1 MSLGSRSIFFNTR
14 YQLLGALILLCIVPF
29 VVPNLWMLRI
39 FIIANLFAIFAI
51 SWNLLVGYT
60 GQISFGHAFFFG
72 GGAYASIILNKY
84 FSIPPPIAMAASG
97 LMCAV
102 AGIILGYPCLRVRGI
117 YLALM
122 TWAFPLILGGIAM
135 YFNEVFG
142 GEMGISGYDGL
153 SSSYNVNYYSSLML
167 LVASVVLSLAII
179 NSRYGLIIQSIRDN
193 DILAESVGINIAKY
207 KVLFFALSGSMA
219 GIAGAFYAHF
229 FKSMTPEL
237 LAVDM
242 SILVIIMVII
252 GGLGSIMG
260 PVVGAYIVTFLNNYL
275 LYVPE
280 LRMIIYAVV
289 LILILFFRPKGL
301 LPWSP
306 KVTFRSKA

>member
-1 MSLGSRSIFFNTR
+1 MFLGSRSILLNAR
-14 YQLLGALILLCIVPF
+14 YQLLGALILLLIVPF
-29 VVPNLWMLRI
+29 IVPNLWMLRI

-51 SWNLLVGYT
+51 SWNILVGYT

-84 FSIPPPIAMAASG
+84 LSIPPPIAMTASG
-97 LMCAV
+97 LMCAA
-102 AGIILGYPCLRVRGI
+102 AGVILGYPCLRVRGI

-135 YFNEVFG
+135 YFNEIFG
-142 GEMGISGYDGL
+142 GEMGISGYQGL
-153 SSSYNVNYYSSLML
+153 SSSYNVNYYSSLTL
-167 LVASVVLSLAII
+167 LVASLVLSYAIV

-207 KVLFFALSGSMA
+207 KVLFFALSGLMA
-219 GIAGAFYAHF
+219 GVSGAFYAHF

-252 GGLGSIMG
+252 GGLGSIIG

-280 LRMIIYAVV
+280 LRMIIYSVV

-306 KVTFRSKA
+306 KVTFRSKV

>member
-1 MSLGSRSIFFNTR
+1 MSSGFRSIFLDAR
-14 YQLLGALILLCIVPF
+14 YQLLSALILLLVVPYI
-29 VVPNLWMLRI
+29 VPNLWMLRI
-39 FIIANLFAIFAI
+39 FIIANIFAMFAI
-51 SWNLLVGYT
+51 SWNILVGYT

-72 GGAYASIILNKY
+72 GGAYASILLNKY
-84 FSIPPPIAMAASG
+84 LSVPTPIAIIVSG
-97 LMCAV
+97 FMCGT
-102 AGIILGYPCLRVRGI
+102 AGFILGYPCLRVRGI

-122 TWAFPLILGGIAM
+122 TWAFPLILGGVAM
-135 YFNEVFG
+135 YFNEIFG
-142 GEMGISGYDGL
+142 GEMGISGYQGL
-153 SSSYNVNYYSSLML
+153 SSSYNVNYYLSLIL
-167 LVASVVLSLAII
+167 LVASVVLCFTIV

-193 DILAESVGINIAKY
+193 DILAESVGINIGKF
-207 KVLFFALSGSMA
+207 KVLFFALSGVMA
-219 GIAGAFYAHF
+219 GISGAFYAHF

-260 PVVGAYIVTFLNNYL
+260 PIIGAYIVTFLNNYL

-306 KVTFRSKA
+306 KFTSRSKI